1 MTEKKRVLIPI
12 PVNLPAEEYL
22 TEHGY
27 EVVSGTP
34 TDEEWLKEHI
44 GEFDAAI
51 IRGTLITADILR
63 AGKPRLKLIARHGI
77 GWDNVDVNAAT
88 ALGIQ
93 VTFTPAAS
101 INAVAEHTM
110 ALILALAKEIIPGS
124 SMTKAGQW
132 KDFRRDYEGVELMS
146 STLGLIGVGRIGS
159 NVAKAA
165 AYGFGMKVVAYDPYA
180 NPNTTDACIQLVNSR
195 EEVLKRADFV
205 SVHMPL
211 TPETRGSIGGEFFA
225 QMKNGAFFVN
235 TARGEIVDEKALAD
249 ALKNGD
255 IRGAALDVYCT
266 EPLPADNLFREL
278 DNVICSAHFA
288 TITGATLDRLALHS
302 AISVDEVLSGREISW
317 PVNHLSSD

>member
-1 MTEKKRVLIPI
+1 MTDKKRVLIPI
-12 PVNLPAEEYL
+12 PVNAPAEEYL
-22 TEHGY
+22 TAHGY

-34 TDEEWLKEHI
+34 TDAAWLKEHI
-44 GEFDAAI
+44 GEYDAAV
-51 IRGTLITADILR
+51 IRGTHITADILE
-63 AGKPRLKLIARHGI
+63 AGLPRLKLIARHGI
-77 GWDNVDVNAAT
+77 GCDNVDVAAAT
-88 ALGIQ
+88 RLGIQ

-101 INAVAEHTM
+101 TNAVAEHTM
-110 ALILALAKEIIPGS
+110 ALILALAKEVIPGDR
-124 SMTKAGQW
+124 MTKAGQW

-146 STLGLIGVGRIGS
+146 STLGLIGVGRIGT

-180 NPNTTDACIQLVNSR
+180 DPRRTDPCIELLDSR
-195 EEVLKRADFV
+195 EAVLERADFV

-211 TPETRGSIGGEFFA
+211 TEETRGSIDQAFLSR
-225 QMKNGAFFVN
+225 MKKSAFLIN
-235 TARGEIVDEKALAD
+235 TSRGEIVNEPELAAALRQHE
-249 ALKNGD
+249 

-302 AISVDEVLSGREISW
+302 AVSVDEVLSGREISW
-317 PVNHLSSD
+317 PVNHLS

>member
-1 MTEKKRVLIPI
+1 MTDKKRVLIPI
-12 PVNLPAEEYL
+12 PVNAPAEEYL
-22 TEHGY
+22 TAHGY

-34 TDEEWLKEHI
+34 TDAAWLKEHI
-44 GEFDAAI
+44 GEYDAAV
-51 IRGTLITADILR
+51 IRGTHITADILE
-63 AGKPRLKLIARHGI
+63 AGLPRLKLIARHGI
-77 GWDNVDVNAAT
+77 GCDNVDVAAAT
-88 ALGIQ
+88 RLGIQ

-101 INAVAEHTM
+101 TNAVAEHTM
-110 ALILALAKEIIPGS
+110 ALILALAKEVIPGDR
-124 SMTKAGQW
+124 MTKAGQW

-146 STLGLIGVGRIGS
+146 STLGLIGVGRIGT

-180 NPNTTDACIQLVNSR
+180 DPRRTDPCIELLDSR
-195 EEVLKRADFV
+195 EAVLEQADFV

-211 TPETRGSIGGEFFA
+211 TEETRGSIGQAFLSR
-225 QMKNGAFFVN
+225 MKNGAFLIN
-235 TARGEIVDEKALAD
+235 TSRGEIVNEPELAAALRRHE
-249 ALKNGD
+249 

-302 AISVDEVLSGREISW
+302 AVSVDEVLSGREISW
-317 PVNHLSSD
+317 PVNHLS